1 MSDQFFIGREKELEK
16 LEQFA
21 LASSPSASNPRISH
35 IWGPEGIGKTAFISK
50 FASLLPEENSP
61 ILWFRPEFEDVTVS
75 SEVFLKTVFESAE
88 TNLGDL
94 EPLLVELRD
103 KEQPGD
109 TENRQSPDFF
119 WSYQLGKFVTASETS
134 DVISLE
140 NLILVFLI
148 DDFPHFTNSVR
159 VSFCSFINR
168 LKENLKPMQKISVV
182 LTSEEDLLK
191 TPDIYG
197 HWESSLE
204 DALEVRLD
212 NLSREETTQLL
223 DAHDFDPTLIIKI
236 YNDTRGF
243 PGAIAAKIND
253 QSLQSINSIE
263 WYNRGKNLM
272 LNFNNLQRKWLKWAA
287 VMKGCND
294 ETVSLLTEGQEVREC
309 MNWIRSKYPE
319 LFFRENS
326 DYVLSSDNR
335 RAVLAYIEKDELPLF
350 TDLND
355 ILQKFTV
362 VKHAIPNPIHREL
375 LSLLSEL
382 QYFDLPLIRKLFD
395 ESKANAMLTLI
406 ESKPIF
412 FRVENNNFRL
422 ASNIRSSISIYNTLL
437 KQKNRDR
444 LRVKIAALWKDRLQD
459 LNRSL
464 DETEKDL
471 RENEVKNK
479 SLTISL
485 TKIETEIERLKNSR
499 THQQSFRHQ
508 AVQTGKSGTASK
520 VIGASLLQALG
531 IALLYIDI
539 LVLEELSLSYLG
551 ISALCIIGGILYG
564 MRDNSVETAPAQVGW
579 NIEEQEHVDRVLQN
593 LELDRV
599 SLLSQKEKT
608 RVKIESD
615 KTSILTIQ
623 NHIKQPYLPETP
635 SE

>member
-21 LASSPSASNPRISH
+21 LASSPSQSNPRISH

-50 FASLLPEENSP
+50 FASLFPEENGP
-61 ILWFRPEFEDVTVS
+61 ILWFRPEIEDVTIS
-75 SEVFLKTVFESAE
+75 NDTFLKTVIAAAE

-94 EPLLVELRD
+94 EPLLVELRE
-103 KEQPGD
+103 KENED
-109 TENRQSPDFF
+109 TDNRQSSDFF
-119 WSYQLGKFVTASETS
+119 WAYQLSKLVTSSETS
-134 DVISLE
+134 DVINLDH
-140 NLILVFLI
+140 LILVFLI
-148 DDFPHFTNSVR
+148 DNFPHFTNSVR
-159 VSFCSFINR
+159 VGFCSFINR
-168 LKENLKPMQKISVV
+168 LKENLRPLQKISIV

-197 HWESSLE
+197 QWESSLE
-204 DALEVRLD
+204 DALEIRLD
-212 NLSREETTQLL
+212 NLNREETTRLL
-223 DAHDFDPTLIIKI
+223 DAHDFDPNLIIKI

-263 WYNRGKNLM
+263 WYNRGKNLL

-287 VMKGCND
+287 VMKGCNE
-294 ETVSLLTEGQEVREC
+294 ETISLLTEGQEVREC
-309 MNWIRSKYPE
+309 MNWVRAKYPE
-319 LFFRENS
+319 FFVREGS
-326 DYVLSSDNR
+326 DYILSADNR
-335 RAVLAYIEKDELPLF
+335 RAVMAYLEKDELPLY
-350 TDLND
+350 TDLNE
-355 ILQKFTV
+355 ILQKFTI
-362 VKHAIPNPIHREL
+362 VKHAIPNQVHREL

-382 QYFDLPLIRKLFD
+382 QYFDLSLIRKLFD
-395 ESKANAMLTLI
+395 ESRANAILTLI

-412 FRVENNNFRL
+412 FRVENNDFRL
-422 ASNIRSSISIYNTLL
+422 ASNIRSSLSIYNTLL
-437 KQKNRDR
+437 RQRNRDR
-444 LRVKIAALWKDRLQD
+444 LRTKIASLWKERLQD
-459 LNRSL
+459 LNQSL

-479 SLTISL
+479 SLAVSL
-485 TKIETEIERLKNSR
+485 SKIENEIERLKNSR
-499 THQQSFRHQ
+499 MRQQSFRRQ
-508 AVQTGKSGTASK
+508 IAQPSK
-520 VIGASLLQALG
+520 NSSTSKIIGASLLQAMG

-539 LVLEELSLSYLG
+539 LVLKELSLSYLG
-551 ISALCIIGGILYG
+551 ISALCIVGGILYG
-564 MRDNSVETAPAQVGW
+564 MRDNTVQTAPIQVGW
-579 NIEEQEHVDRVLQN
+579 DLEEQEQVDRVLQN

-623 NHIKQPYLPETP
+623 NHIKQPYLPEIS